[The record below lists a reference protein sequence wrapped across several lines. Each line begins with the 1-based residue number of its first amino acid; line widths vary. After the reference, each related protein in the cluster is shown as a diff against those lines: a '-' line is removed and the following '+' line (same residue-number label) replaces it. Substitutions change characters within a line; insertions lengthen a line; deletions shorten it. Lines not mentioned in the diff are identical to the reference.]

1 MKTQTSLLIGL
12 AGLLLTTGAWA
23 QVSPGDVQY
32 VYAPVV
38 SVDPIVHVVQVPDRR
53 QECWDEEVTYA
64 QGGGGD
70 PGATIIGGILGAA
83 LGNQIGGGS
92 GRTIATAA
100 GAVVGAVVGNQTTR
114 RPPQV
119 YRAVE
124 PRCADVVD
132 QFTEQRIVGYN
143 VAYEWQGAIYTTR
156 MSHDPGDQVRLRVT
170 VSPVN

>member
-1 MKTQTSLLIGL
+1 MKTRSSLLVGL
-12 AGLLLTTGAWA
+12 AGLALTTGAWA
-23 QVSPGDVQY
+23 QVLPGESRY

-53 QECWDEEVTYA
+53 QECWDEQVTYA
-64 QGGGGD
+64 DGGGGS

-83 LGNQIGGGS
+83 LGNQVGGGS

-100 GAVVGAVVGNQTTR
+100 GAVVGAVIGNQATR
-114 RPPQV
+114 RPPRV
-119 YRAVE
+119 YNTVE
-124 PRCADVVD
+124 TRCREVVD

-143 VAYEWQGAIYTTR
+143 VAYEWQGEIYTTR